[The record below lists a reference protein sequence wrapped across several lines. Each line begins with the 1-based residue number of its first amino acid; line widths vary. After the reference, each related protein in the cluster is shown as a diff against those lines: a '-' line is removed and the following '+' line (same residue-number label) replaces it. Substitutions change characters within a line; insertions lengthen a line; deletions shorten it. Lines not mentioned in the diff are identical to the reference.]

1 MDEEHRAALPSRLSP
16 VPTELDAQPGSGRRL
31 DRPDP
36 EGTCRQSLLF
46 PGLALAHADLHNHTL
61 LSDGAG
67 APEELFRAL
76 RRAGLDIVAA
86 TDHTTVAGA
95 LHGLGPLRLPPR
107 IGGLDQAGWR
117 RWGDLAAEATED
129 DRFVAVRGF
138 EWSHPLLGHVN
149 VWGTARVTQPWR
161 DPHLGMRGL
170 WRWLLAAGGGPEGL
184 ASFNHPGGRGTGR
197 FGGFLFEARLR
208 DRLVGLEIFNQ
219 RDDYLF
225 AGLSDGLRSPLLDCI
240 DRGWRPGLLGVSDEH
255 GADWGQPLGKGRTG
269 LFVERLDWVSVRRA
283 LLARRSFA
291 TRERGLRL
299 AVSAEGAAMGS
310 TLPGGRRTIDLEVD
324 CAWGAGDA
332 DRLISVQVLG
342 PGRPGDALPNLL
354 EEKRA
359 TLGALSA
366 DPLHLAVPSGG
377 CSWICVRLSAPD
389 LPPEPASPSEWTA
402 LGRSLAYASPFW
414 IG

>member
-1 MDEEHRAALPSRLSP
+1 MDEEHFAGPPSRLPSAA
-16 VPTELDAQPGSGRRL
+16 AQPNAGPGDPRRL
-31 DRPDP
+31 AMPDP
-36 EGTCRQSLLF
+36 NGTSRQSPLL

-67 APEELFRAL
+67 PPEELFRSL
-76 RRAGLDIVAA
+76 RQAGLDIVAA

-95 LHGLGPLRLPPR
+95 LHGLGPLRLSPR

-117 RWGDLAAEATED
+117 RWGELAAEASED
-129 DRFVAVRGF
+129 DRFVAIRGF

-161 DPHLGMRGL
+161 DPHLGLRGL
-170 WRWLLAAGGGPEGL
+170 WRWLRAAGGGPEGL

-197 FGGFLFEARLR
+197 FAGFLFDPELR

-225 AGLSDGLRSPLLDCI
+225 AGLAEGLRSPLLECI
-240 DRGWRPGLLGVSDEH
+240 ERGWRPGLLGVSDEH

-291 TRERGLRL
+291 TRERGFRL
-299 AVSAEGAAMGS
+299 VASAEGVTMGGS
-310 TLPGGRRTIDLEVD
+310 LARGRRTIDLAVD
-324 CAWGAGDA
+324 CAWGPADA
-332 DRLISVQVLG
+332 DQLISVQVLG
-342 PGRPGDALPNLL
+342 PGRAHDSLPQLL
-354 EEKRA
+354 CEKRA
-359 TLGALSA
+359 TLGALA
-366 DPLHLAVPSGG
+366 RAPLHLAVRCGETG
-377 CSWICVRLSAPD
+377 WLCVRLTAPH
-389 LPPEPASPSEWTA
+389 LSPEAGSPPEWAA

-414 IG
+414 ID